1 MTHQLSCKTHRVQL
15 SRYHLLIILHK
26 IKGIPDQINFILI
39 NSKFYEVSL
48 MTHIIFVGTMYDFRN
63 IHRLVRMYPNHH
75 TIRIFIKKGELYPGY
90 HGLLKFRNAS
100 LTI

>member
-1 MTHQLSCKTHRVQL
+1 MTQLH
-15 SRYHLLIILHK
+15 RYHLLIVLHK

-75 TIRIFIKKGELYPGY
+75 TIRIFIKKGEMYPGY
-90 HGLLKFRNAS
+90 YETLKKNKIS

>member
-1 MTHQLSCKTHRVQL
+1 MTQL

-26 IKGIPDQINFILI
+26 IIGIPDKINSILI
-39 NSKFYEVSL
+39 KIKFYEALL
-48 MTHIIFVGTMYDFRN
+48 MTQIIFVGTMYDFRN

-75 TIRIFIKKGELYPGY
+75 TIRIFIKKAEMYPGY
-90 HGLLKFRNAS
+90 YGLLKFRNAS